1 MNPFQLLMAPADVGG
16 AAAAATPAA
25 APAPVAAPAAA
36 TPAAAPPAA
45 LTDAPAAVAEAPA
58 PPGAITDAD
67 DGTKVDG
74 EKKEGDD
81 APIEYVD
88 FTLPEGSTLDP
99 ELRGKFT
106 DILAKSGVSQDDAQ
120 SLVDLYG
127 GEMKKLADAAKAP
140 YEVWHKT
147 RLEWQASVKADPE
160 LGGANYEPMK
170 AEVAKVIDA
179 LSGDPKDAKELR
191 QALAFTG
198 AGNNPA
204 VLRFLYRAA
213 QAMNEGATVQGG
225 GPTKEGTSAAK
236 LMYPTMN

>member
-16 AAAAATPAA
+16 APAVAAPAAAATPA
-25 APAPVAAPAAA
+25 AAPAAA
-36 TPAAAPPAA
+36 TPAAAPAAA

-81 APIEYVD
+81 APVEYTD

-120 SLVDLYG
+120 ALVDLYG

-140 YEVWHKT
+140 YEAWHT
-147 RLEWQASVKADPE
+147 LQREWQASVKADPE
-160 LGGANYEPMK
+160 LGGANLEPMK
-170 AEVAKVIDA
+170 REVAKVIDA
-179 LSGDPKDAKELR
+179 ISGDPKDAKALR
-191 QALAFTG
+191 QALASTG

-204 VLRFLYRAA
+204 VLRFLYRTA
-213 QAMNEGATVQGG
+213 QATNEGATVQGG
-225 GPTKEGTSAAK
+225 GPTKEGTSLAK
-236 LMYPTMN
+236 TLYPSMA